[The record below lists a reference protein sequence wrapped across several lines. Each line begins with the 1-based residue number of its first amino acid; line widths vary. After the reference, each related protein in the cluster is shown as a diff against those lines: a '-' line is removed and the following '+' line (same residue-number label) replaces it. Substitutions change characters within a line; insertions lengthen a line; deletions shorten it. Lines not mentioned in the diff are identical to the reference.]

1 MKLIEMKFIKPIII
15 SIILGG
21 LLFPGREG
29 LVQAQRVK
37 SKTASIHLDYAP
49 ARDTIPPV
57 VKVVNPIM
65 EDGKNFQTAEREIE
79 IIVKASDDSRISFV
93 RVNRKVPIED
103 KAGIYFVNIELEP
116 GLNELRIQAMDAN
129 ENVFD
134 QLYLIDYAPPLITL
148 ADRIYSEAQYYGLI
162 IGVNEYQ
169 NENLEDLNH
178 PCADAKSLYQ
188 VLTTNYNFDK
198 KNTVFLR
205 NPTRKEILQEF
216 DALREKVDTLDN
228 LLVFYAGHGSYDERA
243 NTGYWLPSDAS
254 RTSKANWYQNS
265 TLLNQLRAI
274 RSKHTL
280 LITDACFAGSIMKF
294 RSVDMMKENK
304 YDLIYEEPSRKAL
317 TSGNMTEVPDESA
330 FIKYLIKYLK
340 ENQTEY
346 LSAEELYMKLKDPVM
361 YNNKIKPVYGVIPEL
376 GSENGDFVF
385 LRDIRK

>member
-1 MKLIEMKFIKPIII
+1 MQNLRPIII

-21 LLFPGREG
+21 LLFPGSEG
-29 LVQAQRVK
+29 LLQAQRVK
-37 SKTASIHLDYAP
+37 SETASLQLNYVP
-49 ARDTIPPV
+49 ARDTMPPV
-57 VKVVNPIM
+57 VKIVNPIM

-79 IIVKASDDSRISFV
+79 IIVQASDDSRISFV

-116 GLNELRIQAMDAN
+116 GLNELRIHAMDAN
-129 ENVFD
+129 ENVCD
-134 QLYLIDYAPPLITL
+134 QLYLIDYAPPVITL

-169 NENLEDLNH
+169 NENLEDLNN

-188 VLTTNYNFDK
+188 VLTTYYNFDK

-228 LLVFYAGHGSYDERA
+228 LLVFYAGHGSFDERA
-243 NTGYWLPSDAS
+243 KTGYWLPSDAS

-265 TLLNQLRAI
+265 TLLNQLRGI

-280 LITDACFAGSIMKF
+280 LITDACFAGSIMKT
-294 RSVDMMKENK
+294 RSVNMMIEKK

-340 ENQTEY
+340 ENQSEY
-346 LSAEELYMKLKDPVM
+346 ISAEELYMKLKDPVM
-361 YNNKIKPVYGVIPEL
+361 YSNKIKPVYGVIPEL